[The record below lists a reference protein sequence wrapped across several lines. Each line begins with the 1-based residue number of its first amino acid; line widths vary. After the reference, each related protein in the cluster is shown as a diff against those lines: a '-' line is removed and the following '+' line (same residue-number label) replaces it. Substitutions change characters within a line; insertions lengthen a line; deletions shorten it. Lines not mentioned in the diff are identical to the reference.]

1 MLNWYMQVLSN
12 YAGFSGRA
20 RRAEYWN
27 FFLVNL
33 IVAVVLEFVLGLLH
47 LQLVAYLY
55 SLAVLIPSIAV
66 GVRRMHDT
74 NRSGWWLL
82 IALIPFA
89 GWLAVLIL
97 LALEGTPGANQYG
110 PDPKATIA
118 TVPA

>member
-33 IVAVVLEFVLGLLH
+33 IVAFVLEFVLGFMH
-47 LQLVAYLY
+47 LQFVAYLY
-55 SLAVLIPSIAV
+55 SLAVLLPSIAV

-97 LALEGTPGANQYG
+97 LALEGTPGPNQYG
-110 PDPKATIA
+110 PDPKAA
-118 TVPA
+118 GAAVPA

>member
-1 MLNWYMQVLSN
+1 MLNWYMHVLSN
-12 YAGFSGRA
+12 YATFGGRA

-33 IVAVVLEFVLGLLH
+33 VIVLVLEFVLGAIH
-47 LQLVAYLY
+47 LGFLAYIY

-66 GVRRMHDT
+66 GIRRMHDT

-82 IALIPFA
+82 IALIPFI
-89 GWLAVLIL
+89 GWVAVLVL
-97 LALEGTPGANQYG
+97 LALEGTAGPNQYG
-110 PDPKATIA
+110 PDPKAAAA